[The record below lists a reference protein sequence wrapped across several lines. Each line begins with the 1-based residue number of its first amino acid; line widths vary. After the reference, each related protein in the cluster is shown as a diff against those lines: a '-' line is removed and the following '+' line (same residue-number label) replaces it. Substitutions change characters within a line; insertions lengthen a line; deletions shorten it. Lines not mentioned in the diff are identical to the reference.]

1 MPIPVETTPGANLT
15 TPGSEGK
22 NVTKYWV
29 IGGVS
34 LAVVAL
40 IAAGIWFLRSR
51 DPFAE
56 SGMGPDRPQGPAS
69 SQEIREEDIEPNY
82 DFSAE
87 GSDQIPEDQEES
99 LRREYE
105 AFFGRP
111 VESVPEVS
119 TATEASQEP
128 PPPPAPAPSPAFID
142 SDGDGLTDLQEEQI
156 GTDPNNPDTDG
167 DGFND
172 GEEVEAGYNPL
183 GPGRMQ

>member
-1 MPIPVETTPGANLT
+1 MPIPVETPSGASLT
-15 TPGSEGK
+15 TPGATGR
-22 NVTKYWV
+22 NATKYWV

-34 LAVVAL
+34 LAVVIL
-40 IAAGIWFLRSR
+40 IAVGVWFLRSR

-56 SGMGPDRPQGPAS
+56 SGIGPDRLQGPAS
-69 SQEIREEDIEPNY
+69 FTEIREEGVEPNY
-82 DFSAE
+82 EFPAE
-87 GSDQIPEDQEES
+87 GSDQLPEDQEEI

-119 TATEASQEP
+119 TGTQGSPSEPSP
-128 PPPPAPAPSPAFID
+128 PPPPTSPD
-142 SDGDGLTDLQEEQI
+142 PDNDGLTTIQEEQI

-172 GEEVEAGYNPL
+172 GDEVQAGYNPL
-183 GPGRMQ
+183 GPGRLQ